1 MKVETS
7 RTFRLPKMSER
18 EAAGRLMSI
27 PGMVEAEATSP
38 IRLEGAPRLFA
49 KGFRTGFLDIVELR
63 IANAPITHKARK
75 IYSPD
80 LKREMVLRPLYS
92 FTLTSISPQP
102 TALLSC
108 LPEFLT

>member
-38 IRLEGAPRLFA
+38 IRLEGVPRLVA

-63 IANAPITHKARK
+63 IANAPIVHSARK
-75 IYSPD
+75 TYSSD
-80 LKREMVLRPLYS
+80 LKREIVVP
-92 FTLTSISPQP
+92 P
-102 TALLSC
+102 TMRFVC
-108 LPEFLT
+108 